1 MVIIERSRIDELDI
15 CTVPKVA
22 NGHSTDSCGAEPRIQ
37 TLAATGVA
45 ETVRCEK
52 NFRSECSAA
61 LNCSVHTV
69 SRRLKYDPAIF
80 GPSAIGNTSLSR
92 CGSRNSPTESVAP
105 SNTSAEGL
113 ASDSGSCVTQP
124 HALETF

>member
-1 MVIIERSRIDELDI
+1 MKKI
-15 CTVPKVA
+15 
-22 NGHSTDSCGAEPRIQ
+22 
-37 TLAATGVA
+37 
-45 ETVRCEK
+45 
-52 NFRSECSAA
+52 SEARCSAA

-80 GPSAIGNTSLSR
+80 GPSAIGNISLSR
-92 CGSRNSPTESVAP
+92 CGNRSSPTESVAP

-124 HALETF
+124 HSSG

>member
-52 NFRSECSAA
+52 NFRSEVLGRAQ
-61 LNCSVHTV
+61 L
-69 SRRLKYDPAIF
+69 F
-80 GPSAIGNTSLSR
+80 GAY
-92 CGSRNSPTESVAP
+92 
-105 SNTSAEGL
+105 GL
-113 ASDSGSCVTQP
+113 ASAEVRSCHLRP
-124 HALETF
+124 IRHW